1 MAGKVK
7 RGRISM
13 GPPAGRPARQPAKSS
28 ALYNPDSPGWGALAS
43 AWHTPAPAKKSAPK
57 APSAPAAISP
67 AEAAR
72 RRKILAAPLAKP
84 RTMRA
89 EDGIGVFSADPRV
102 RDRAA
107 AALNAQTPTPKAV
120 ANAGKRSPLPNAHPG
135 RHTRRDP
142 LTGRFIPW

>member
-13 GPPAGRPARQPAKSS
+13 GPPAGRPAKQPAKST
-28 ALYNPDSPGWGALAS
+28 ALYNPDGSGWGALAG
-43 AWHTPAPAKKSAPK
+43 AWHSPPAKKSAPK
-57 APSAPAAISP
+57 TPSAPAAISP

-107 AALNAQTPTPKAV
+107 AALNAMTPGK
-120 ANAGKRSPLPNAHPG
+120 NAGKRSPLPNAHPG